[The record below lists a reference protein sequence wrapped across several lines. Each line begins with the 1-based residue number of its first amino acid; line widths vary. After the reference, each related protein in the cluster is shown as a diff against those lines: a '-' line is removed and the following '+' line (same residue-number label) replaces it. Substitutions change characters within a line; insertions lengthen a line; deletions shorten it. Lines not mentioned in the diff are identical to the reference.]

1 MVSRAGNQANRS
13 GDFTPDALRERRTID
28 VRARRNGLMLSD
40 STRKDN
46 TVFNL
51 SITRISFLAILV
63 SVLAPG
69 VVLGQGVTGALIG
82 TVKDVQG
89 SVIPGARVRLTS
101 PALIGGPATLITNE
115 RGQLRFPTLPPGSY
129 TLDVR
134 LEGFAAFTEDGILI
148 GAGATIERNVTLN
161 VGGLSE
167 SIVVEGK
174 GSRIEARNPG
184 FGTRSGPEDLAA
196 IPTRR
201 ASMFDFIRSAPGIS
215 PTSPSSGT
223 VTTVSSFGSGT
234 NENQF
239 LIDGTNFT
247 CPCSGV
253 ARAEAGVDFI
263 QEVQVQAVGASAEF
277 GNVQGAVINVIL
289 RQGSNRLLSDT
300 AFYVQTDGLTGQ
312 PVRLPIPG
320 STADSGY
327 TRVRYHDFTTSV
339 GGPLRRDRVWFFGGY
354 QHLRDYDSQPGMLST
369 RPRKLE
375 SDKIFG
381 KVTWQLAPGW
391 QFQHSLHDELQ
402 DNWDQPTIVTPFEA
416 TARHKASVPATTFG
430 HLTHSTSSNTVW
442 DVLVGRFVFTQ
453 DNVPSTGDR
462 STVSHFDSFT
472 KVLTAPTSFSSVAI
486 KRTTV
491 KATVS
496 QFRPELFGA
505 DHELKAGVQVEK
517 AGHQSLS
524 VIPTGVRYVD
534 RNGQPSQA
542 ISANPADAGGQFVTT
557 SAFATD
563 GLAVGDR
570 VTINAGVR
578 FDHNRAYSQDLP
590 GIDLLGNEIDST
602 IQGLGTLY
610 TWNLWSPRVGIA
622 SKLSADGRTMLR
634 ASYGRFNQGVL
645 TGELESF
652 HPGAATTTTAAFD
665 QATGGY
671 TTIQSIIGPKD
682 LRMNSAMRAPHTD
695 DYSIGVDR
703 ELGGHLA
710 VATAY
715 IRKNGSDFIGW
726 TEVGGQYAE
735 TPTTLKDGRTISL
748 FKLVNKPGDRLY
760 LETNPDGYSLT
771 YNGLVTVVEKR
782 RANGWQALASY
793 TYSRTYGMLPSSG
806 ATASGAQVSTISP
819 PQPLTFGQDPND
831 LINARGRLPNDRP
844 HIFRIMGAADVPR
857 TGFIVAANFQA
868 LSGKPWAATALI
880 NPQDNQRRVLL
891 EPRGTRR
898 LSSQTLLDL
907 RVSRTI
913 PAGTLG
919 RVELILDVLNALNDG
934 AEESIVADDL
944 FSPTFGQPGTFIDP
958 RRAMLGVKINLGR

>member
-1 MVSRAGNQANRS
+1 M
-13 GDFTPDALRERRTID
+13 
-28 VRARRNGLMLSD
+28 
-40 STRKDN
+40 K
-46 TVFNL
+46 
-51 SITRISFLAILV
+51 RISLLVILV

-82 TVKDVQG
+82 TVQDDLSDVL
-89 SVIPGARVRLTS
+89 PGARVRLSS
-101 PALIGGPATLITNE
+101 PALIGGPSTLTTNE
-115 RGQLRFPTLPPGSY
+115 KGQLRFPTLPPGSY
-129 TLDVR
+129 TLEVE
-134 LEGFAAFTEDGILI
+134 LEGFAAFKEEGLII
-148 GAGATIERNVTLN
+148 GAGATIERIVNLKI
-161 VGGLSE
+161 GGHQE

-184 FGTRSGPEDLAA
+184 FGTRFGPEDLVA

-201 ASMFDFIRSAPGIS
+201 AGMFDFIRTAPGIS
-215 PTSPSSGT
+215 PTNPSSGSVASNGS
-223 VTTVSSFGSGT
+223 VTTISSFGSGT

-247 CPCSGV
+247 CPCNGV
-253 ARAEAGVDFI
+253 ARADAGVDFI

-300 AFYVQTDGLTGQ
+300 GFYGQTNGLTGQ

-320 STADSGY
+320 STAESGY
-327 TRVRYHDFTTSV
+327 TRVKYRDFTTSV

-354 QHLRDYDSQPGMLST
+354 QHLRDYDSQPGTLST

-402 DNWDQPTIVTPFEA
+402 DNWDQPTIAVPFEA
-416 TARHKASVPATTFG
+416 TTRHKASVPATTFG

-442 DVLVGRFVFTQ
+442 DVLVGQFVYSQ
-453 DNVPSTGDR
+453 DNVPATGDR
-462 STVSHFDSFT
+462 STVSHFDSAT
-472 KVLTAPTSFSSVAI
+472 QVLTAPMSFGNVTI

-517 AGHQSLS
+517 AGHQSFS

-534 RNGQPSQA
+534 RNGQPSQS

-563 GLAVGDR
+563 GVAVGNR

-578 FDHNRAYSQDLP
+578 FDHNRAYSQDVP
-590 GIDLLGNEIDST
+590 GIDVSGNENDST

-610 TWNLWSPRVGIA
+610 TWNLWSPRLGIA

-645 TGELESF
+645 TGEFEAF

-671 TTIQSIIGPKD
+671 TTIVSIVGPKD
-682 LRMNSAMRAPHTD
+682 LRINSAMRAPHTD

-710 VATAY
+710 VSTAY
-715 IRKNGSDFIGW
+715 VRKNGSEFIGW
-726 TEVGGQYAE
+726 TDIGGQYVE
-735 TPTTLKDGRTISL
+735 TPTTLKDGRTVSL
-748 FKLVNKPGDRLY
+748 FKLVNKPGDRRY

-771 YNGLVTVVEKR
+771 YNGVVTVVEKR
-782 RANGWQALASY
+782 RASGWQALASY
-793 TYSRTYGMLPSSG
+793 TYSRAYGLLPSSG
-806 ATASGAQVSTISP
+806 ATASTAQVSTISP
-819 PQPLTFGQDPND
+819 PQPLTFGRDPND

-844 HIFRIMGAADVPR
+844 HMFRIMGAADVPR
-857 TGFIVAANFQA
+857 TGFVVAANFQA

-880 NPQDNQRRVLL
+880 NPQNSQQRVLL

-934 AEESIVADDL
+934 AEESILADDL
-944 FSPTFGQPGTFIDP
+944 FNPATFGQPNSFIDP

>member
-1 MVSRAGNQANRS
+1 
-13 GDFTPDALRERRTID
+13 
-28 VRARRNGLMLSD
+28 MLSD

-46 TVFNL
+46 IVFTP
-51 SITRISFLAILV
+51 SMKRICISFLAILV

-69 VVLGQGVTGALIG
+69 FVLGQGVTGALIG
-82 TVKDVQG
+82 TVKDAQG
-89 SVIPGARVRLTS
+89 EVVPGARVRLTS

-115 RGQLRFPTLPPGSY
+115 RGQLRFPTLPPGTY
-129 TLDVR
+129 TLDIR
-134 LEGFAAFTEDGILI
+134 LEGFAPVSEEGVLI
-148 GAGATIERNVTLN
+148 GAGATIERTVTLK
-161 VGGLSE
+161 VAGLSE

-184 FGTRSGPEDLAA
+184 FGTRFGPEDLAA

-201 ASMFDFIRSAPGIS
+201 AGMFDFIRTAPGIS
-215 PTSPSSGT
+215 PTNPSSGSVASNGS
-223 VTTVSSFGSGT
+223 VTTISSFGSGT

-247 CPCSGV
+247 CPCNGV
-253 ARAEAGVDFI
+253 ARADAGVDFI

-300 AFYVQTDGLTGQ
+300 AFYSQMSGLTGQ
-312 PVRLPIPG
+312 PVRLTIPG
-320 STADSGY
+320 STAESGY
-327 TRVRYHDFTTSV
+327 TRVKYRDFTTSV
-339 GGPLRRDRVWFFGGY
+339 GGPLHRDRVWFFGGY
-354 QHLRDYDSQPGMLST
+354 QHLRDYDSQPGTLST

-402 DNWDQPTIVTPFEA
+402 DNWDQPTIAIPFEA
-416 TARHKASVPATTFG
+416 TTRHKASVPATTFG

-442 DVLVGRFVFTQ
+442 DVLVGRFVYAQ
-453 DNVPSTGDR
+453 DNLPSTGDR
-462 STVSHFDSFT
+462 STVSHFDNVT
-472 KVLTAPTSFSSVAI
+472 KVLTAPMSFSNVTI

-524 VIPTGVRYVD
+524 VIPTGVRYVE
-534 RNGQPSQA
+534 RNGQPSQR

-590 GIDLLGNEIDST
+590 GIDLSGNEIDST
-602 IQGLGTLY
+602 IEGLGTLY
-610 TWNLWSPRVGIA
+610 TWNLWSPRLGVA

-645 TGELESF
+645 TGELEPF

-682 LRMNSAMRAPHTD
+682 LRINSAMRAPHTD

-715 IRKNGSDFIGW
+715 VRKNGSDFIGW
-726 TEVGGQYAE
+726 TDIGGQYVE
-735 TPTTLKDGRTISL
+735 TPTTLNDGRTVSV
-748 FKLVNKPGDRLY
+748 FKLVNKPSDRRY

-793 TYSRTYGMLPSSG
+793 TYSRTHGLLPSSG

-844 HIFRIMGAADVPR
+844 HMFRIMGAADVPR
-857 TGFIVAANFQA
+857 TGFVVAANFQA
-868 LSGKPWAATALI
+868 LSGKPWAATATTI
-880 NPQDNQRRVLL
+880 NPQDATRRVLL
-891 EPRGTRR
+891 EPRGARR

-913 PAGTLG
+913 PTGTLG

-934 AEESIVADDL
+934 AEESIVGDDL
-944 FSPTFGQPGTFIDP
+944 LSPATFGQPATFIDP
-958 RRAMLGVKINLGR
+958 RRAMLGVKINFGR